1 MKAIIIEDK
10 DCRALVDKLELAAL
24 QVDPTLILSG
34 HPTEQMTAGDLHR
47 RFHFHVVRWLQEQGW
62 NSQ

>member
-10 DCRALVDKLELAAL
+10 DCKALVELLELTAL
-24 QVDPTLILSG
+24 QLDPSMLLSG
-34 HPTEQMTAGDLHR
+34 HPKEQMTVGELHR

-62 NSQ
+62 K